1 MKNTLST
8 VLTEELA
15 MASAIRAAAV
25 AVIERVFDGIKTGSA
40 LDCPALRS
48 TVPSL
53 VERLLEHHASMTT
66 LILLNQMRRADG
78 DLFEHAVNA
87 SVLALVVG
95 NEQGLDTATLERL
108 GLGAILHDIGQI
120 RLPHNLLRK
129 SGAYTVQEE
138 KLMRL
143 HPELGAMILSQAQPL
158 DEVCRRIVIEH
169 HELLDGSGYPNR
181 LVGNQISPLSQIVG
195 LVDRYEALTTGRGGR
210 PAMFPAQAVGE
221 LYQLGLSHRY
231 DQELVERMIH
241 CLGVYPIGSLV
252 ELNTGERGVVI
263 AQHQTER
270 LKPMIKLIWEAQG
283 RPYPMPWIVDLA
295 AGSTEGLQ
303 RSIQCVLDPAEE
315 QVNMAACIEDIAGA
329 IETTARQGSED
340 AP

>member
-1 MKNTLST
+1 
-8 VLTEELA
+8 
-15 MASAIRAAAV
+15 
-25 AVIERVFDGIKTGSA
+25 
-40 LDCPALRS
+40 
-48 TVPSL
+48 
-53 VERLLEHHASMTT
+53 
-66 LILLNQMRRADG
+66 
-78 DLFEHAVNA
+78 
-87 SVLALVVG
+87 
-95 NEQGLDTATLERL
+95 
-108 GLGAILHDIGQI
+108 
-120 RLPHNLLRK
+120 
-129 SGAYTVQEE
+129 
-138 KLMRL
+138 
-143 HPELGAMILSQAQPL
+143 
-158 DEVCRRIVIEH
+158 
-169 HELLDGSGYPNR
+169 
-181 LVGNQISPLSQIVG
+181 
-195 LVDRYEALTTGRGGR
+195 
-210 PAMFPAQAVGE
+210 MFPAQAVGE